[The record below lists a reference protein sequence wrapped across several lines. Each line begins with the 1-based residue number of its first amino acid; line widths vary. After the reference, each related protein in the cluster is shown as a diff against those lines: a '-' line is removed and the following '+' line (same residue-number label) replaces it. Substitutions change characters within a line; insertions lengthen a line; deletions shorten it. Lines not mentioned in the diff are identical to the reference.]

1 MHFQNN
7 IDSRESC
14 FENIPLLDMATSFLV
29 YFNQGSSWSWLY
41 GNLIYDYLCNQCLS
55 PLTWVRIPLRQ
66 GVLDTTL
73 CDKVCQWLA
82 TSRWFSSGTLVFL
95 QQNWPPRYN
104 WNIVEID
111 VKHHKTKSNQSIIY
125 LNSDINWLY
134 RCTLYVNLHTIQSHS
149 GHYIQIEHHNLQF
162 RIKLTFQILIHWP

>member
-1 MHFQNN
+1 LVFNTSQ
-7 IDSRESC
+7 SRG
-14 FENIPLLDMATSFLV
+14 L
-29 YFNQGSSWSWLY
+29 SWSY
-41 GNLIYDYLCNQCLS
+41 GSWIYNYLCNQCLS
-55 PLTWVRIPLRQ
+55 PLKLWVLNPVH
-66 GVLDTTL
+66 G
-73 CDKVCQWLA
+73 KVYLIQPYVIKFISDLWR
-82 TSRWFSSGTLVFL
+82 RWFSSGTLVFL